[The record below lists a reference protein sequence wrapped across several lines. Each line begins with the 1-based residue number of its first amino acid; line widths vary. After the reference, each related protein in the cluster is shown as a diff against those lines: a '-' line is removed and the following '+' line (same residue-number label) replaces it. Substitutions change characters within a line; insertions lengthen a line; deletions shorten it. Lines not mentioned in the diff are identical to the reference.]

1 MINYFAYGM
10 LTHKDYFDDKSF
22 VGVATLKDYR
32 FEMLR
37 FANVISSSGDR
48 VMGCLWNIDEDK
60 LNELDHIEGYPDL
73 YDRILVD
80 VSAKGKTESAFV
92 YVMTDNTRAVLK
104 HTQPSKKYILTI
116 RQGYDN
122 AGIPMSQLVNAMSY
136 QK

>member
-1 MINYFAYGM
+1 M
-10 LTHKDYFDDKSF
+10 LTHKDYFDEESF

-37 FANVISSSGDR
+37 FANVVSSSGDR
-48 VMGCLWNIDEDK
+48 VIGCLWDIDEGK
-60 LNELDHIEGYPDL
+60 LNELDQIEGYPDL

-80 VSAKGKTESAFV
+80 VSTKGKPESAFV
-92 YVMTDNTRAVLK
+92 YVMTSNTRTVLK
-104 HTQPSKKYILTI
+104 HTHPSKKYIQTI